1 MITIPDYYN
10 IDSLLSEE
18 ERLIRDTV
26 RSFVDSEIIPIIED
40 HYQAGTAPEGM
51 IKRLGE
57 MGMLGPTIP
66 EEYGGAGLNSVCYGL
81 IAQELERGDSAIR
94 STASV

>member
-1 MITIPDYYN
+1 MISKTYLKCKPYICILYSYSLIFEFLFIFLMITIPDYYN

-51 IKRLGE
+51 IK
-57 MGMLGPTIP
+57 
-66 EEYGGAGLNSVCYGL
+66 
-81 IAQELERGDSAIR
+81 D
-94 STASV
+94 